1 MTIQVRTATASD
13 LAAIR
18 AVGEAAWPETYA
30 FAGHDYV
37 EHGLATW
44 WSEEALR
51 RGLTTTT
58 TLVAE
63 TAGHVVGMGNVDLR
77 PRVPVIWKLY
87 VLPSHQG
94 TGVGSRLLASLVRRV
109 PRERAAVALEYVDG
123 NDRAAAF
130 YARHG
135 FVEVRRQPADEPGW
149 PDQVWVQRSLK
160 TA

>member
-1 MTIQVRTATASD
+1 VRFDVRAAAAFD
-13 LAAIR
+13 VAAIR
-18 AVGEAAWPETYA
+18 AVGEAAWPETYS

-44 WSEEALR
+44 WSEEALQ
-51 RGLTTTT
+51 RGLAATT

-63 TAGHVVGMGNVDLR
+63 AAGQVVGMGNVDLR

-87 VLPSHQG
+87 VLPGHQG
-94 TGVGSRLLASLVRRV
+94 TGVGSRLLTSLVEQV
-109 PRERAAVALEYVDG
+109 PAERTAVALEYVDG

-135 FVEVRRQPADEPGW
+135 FVEVRRQPAEDPGW
-149 PDQVWVQRSLK
+149 PDQVWMERSL
-160 TA
+160 TGS